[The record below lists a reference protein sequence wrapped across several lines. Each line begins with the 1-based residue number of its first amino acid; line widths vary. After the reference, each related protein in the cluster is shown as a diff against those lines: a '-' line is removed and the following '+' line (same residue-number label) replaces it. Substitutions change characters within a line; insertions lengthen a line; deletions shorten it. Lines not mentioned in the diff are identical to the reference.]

1 MTILNKENSEDN
13 NITVNKDEYSGYS
26 KEMLELLSLNK
37 NNQNEIKYEN
47 SQLKTIANDGKNIL
61 SLACYLGLE
70 EVAIHIYD
78 RKSYKYLIF
87 EIDKDGNTAFTYL
100 CKNNMKKLY
109 NIVTKNDVV
118 NVIEYVPLEIFN
130 NNNET
135 LMIML
140 CKNRH
145 SIFALDL
152 LKKDNKKE
160 KIKLDLNINYQ
171 DNMGYTALMYAIEN
185 NLLNIAIKIISKMD
199 NVNQI
204 NKKNETAL
212 MIASKL
218 NCEKVMNE
226 LLKRKNININ
236 HKNNKSMTAL
246 IYASCEQHYDA
257 VNLLTSHKDCDAM
270 IKDNKGEDA
279 LSHSL
284 PMLNETLTMRIV
296 EKMEHFDYIY
306 PNGKTI
312 LDDMIYFKLNK
323 LIDYVITSKK
333 YNFEFV
339 DSTNKTLLIHLIENK
354 MEKQAML
361 LLNSKE
367 EINCGHEDNFKNT
380 ALYYAAYKNMISVVE
395 KILNRRD
402 GNIASVN
409 IDGRDF
415 LGNLLLHMHEDLVL
429 KTLKQYG
436 SALKNRYED
445 VYCVAMHTGMKKII
459 KYLSGKVEYN
469 KIQSFLN
476 DLNKSVYVKA

>member
-1 MTILNKENSEDN
+1 MTAHSKENIEDN
-13 NITVNKDEYSGYS
+13 KITANKNYYPGYS
-26 KEMLELLSLNK
+26 EEMLKLLSLNK
-37 NNQNEIKYEN
+37 NNQNDVKYKN
-47 SQLKTIANDGKNIL
+47 SQLKTIADDGKNIL

-70 EVAIHIYD
+70 EIAIHIYD

-87 EIDKDGNTAFTYL
+87 EIDKNGNTAFTYL

-118 NVIEYVPLEIFN
+118 NIIEYVPLKIFN

-140 CKNRH
+140 CKNKQ
-145 SIFALDL
+145 SMFALDL

-160 KIKLDLNINYQ
+160 KIKLNLNIHHQ

-185 NLLNIAIKIISKMD
+185 NLLNVAIKIISKMND
-199 NVNQI
+199 VNQI

-218 NCEKVMNE
+218 NCEKVIKE

-236 HKNNKSMTAL
+236 HKDDKLKTAL
-246 IYASCEQHYDA
+246 IYAACKQHYEA
-257 VNLLTSHKDCDAM
+257 VNLLTSHIDCNAM
-270 IKDNKGEDA
+270 IKDNEGKDA
-279 LSHSL
+279 LMYSL
-284 PMLNETLTMRIV
+284 PMLNEMLIMKIV
-296 EKMEHFDYIY
+296 EKMEDFNYVY

-312 LDDMIYFKLNK
+312 LNVMIYFKLDK
-323 LIDYVITSKK
+323 LIDYIITSKK
-333 YNFEFV
+333 YDFEFV
-339 DSTNKTLLIHLIENK
+339 DSTNKTLLIHLVENK
-354 MEKQAML
+354 MEKQAMF

-367 EINCGHEDNFKNT
+367 EINCEHEDNLKNT
-380 ALYYAAYKNMISVVE
+380 ALYYATYKNIISVAE

-402 GNIASVN
+402 GNVASMN

-436 SALKNRYED
+436 SVLKNRFED
-445 VYCVAMHTGMKKII
+445 VYCVAIHIKMKKII

-476 DLNKSVYVKA
+476 DLNKSAYVKA